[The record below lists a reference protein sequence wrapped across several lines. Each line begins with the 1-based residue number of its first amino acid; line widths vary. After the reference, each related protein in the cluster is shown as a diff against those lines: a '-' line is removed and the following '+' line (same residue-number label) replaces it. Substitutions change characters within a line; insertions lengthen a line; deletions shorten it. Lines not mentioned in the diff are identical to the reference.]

1 MKYNKNN
8 SFYTE
13 KRKGKIGESA
23 VKNYY
28 LSKGFEVIDVSEDK
42 IFQRADID
50 LIINDKYL
58 EVKTQS
64 SLNKSQKIT
73 LELETN
79 YYDDLYIKGWF
90 FTTEANTLVFFDK
103 ENNIA
108 YNISTDEL
116 REIYNNYTDKID
128 IYYFDEDYKVS
139 KLAYISIDLLKE
151 KSKTLE
157 ILDYNLQIAWRI

>member
-1 MKYNKNN
+1 MKYNKNTT
-8 SFYTE
+8 FTAD

-28 LSKGFEVIDVSEDK
+28 LSKGLEVIDVSEDK

-50 LIINDKYL
+50 LIVNDKYL

-64 SLNKSQKIT
+64 SINKSQKIT

-79 YYDDLYIKGWF
+79 YYDNLYIKGWF

-103 ENNIA
+103 EKNIA
-108 YNISTDEL
+108 YNIDTNEL
-116 REIYNNYTDKID
+116 REIYKEYINDFD

-139 KLAYISIDLLKE
+139 KLAYISIDFLIQ

-157 ILDYNLQIAWRI
+157 IIDYNLQIA